1 MSAGRTCPGHQQ
13 PPRQAPP
20 HAAGQSLSPHTGA
33 DQVQGLLQTG
43 PCGPEDLP
51 LSAHVLMERQT
62 GQETRMK
69 ERATESGD
77 YEKGD
82 CNGKDPETTLS
93 KKQPEHLK
101 IPRLERKV
109 RGEPQYQ
116 AAPTTKPDNQRP
128 QAREHG
134 ARAVGPLPP
143 GVHDGSSTPRE
154 SHHRAIENCRRKTH
168 PYLRKVPQAEA
179 TSSNECNKK
188 PRKNATVDP
197 GF

>member
-1 MSAGRTCPGHQQ
+1 MSAGRTRPGHQQ
-13 PPRQAPP
+13 PPGQVPP
-20 HAAGQSLSPHTGA
+20 PAAGQSLSPHTGA

-43 PCGPEDLP
+43 PCGPEDPL

-82 CNGKDPETTLS
+82 CNRKDPETTLS

-109 RGEPQYQ
+109 RGEPWYQ

-128 QAREHG
+128 QARERG
-134 ARAVGPLPP
+134 ARAAGPLPP
-143 GVHDGSSTPRE
+143 GAHDHPR
-154 SHHRAIENCRRKTH
+154 AVENCRRNAH
-168 PYLRKVPQAEA
+168 PYLRKVPQARGY
-179 TSSNECNKK
+179 KL
-188 PRKNATVDP
+188 PLV
-197 GF
+197 

>member
-1 MSAGRTCPGHQQ
+1 MGRGWTDATRMSAGRTRPGHQQ
-13 PPRQAPP
+13 PPGQAPP
-20 HAAGQSLSPHTGA
+20 PAAGQSLSPHTGA

-43 PCGPEDLP
+43 PCGPEDPL

-62 GQETRMK
+62 GQETR
-69 ERATESGD
+69 RATESGD

-82 CNGKDPETTLS
+82 CNRKDPETTLS

-109 RGEPQYQ
+109 RGEPWYQ

-134 ARAVGPLPP
+134 ARSAGPLPLGP
-143 GVHDGSSTPRE
+143 TMAPAHQEDLTPVQSETAGAALTLILGKCPKPEAASS
-154 SHHRAIENCRRKTH
+154 H
-168 PYLRKVPQAEA
+168 
-179 TSSNECNKK
+179 
-188 PRKNATVDP
+188 
-197 GF
+197 